1 MLRPWNAP
9 VSLPGWVSCLL
20 YSCFY
25 PGRPP
30 WKATLQALTI
40 HTSAYRFT
48 AAYRTVR
55 TCWLRFFPLFAFFL
69 SSLFLTSLTFLYLS
83 VSSTCVHH
91 HLLHLRVLFPLYK
104 VLSWFVLSQPFPPIN
119 LSWLLS
125 LLDPLSLS
133 LSLSLSPSLSSEW
146 YQRQARQRGP
156 LSLSIRGKPP
166 PSFLYRPLFILCVSL
181 VQRSGKNLSRNSSYS
196 AILRYEKYRQ
206 RIFYLFFLFF
216 SLACSFAATAGML
229 IEAWAWKLVRGI
241 PAEKA

>member
-91 HLLHLRVLFPLYK
+91 HLLHLRVLFLLYK

-133 LSLSLSPSLSSEW
+133 LSLFRVVPEASKAERPSLVIDSRKTSSII
-146 YQRQARQRGP
+146 
-156 LSLSIRGKPP
+156 SLPP
-166 PSFLYRPLFILCVSL
+166 PFHPLC
-181 VQRSGKNLSRNSSYS
+181 LS
-196 AILRYEKYRQ
+196 
-206 RIFYLFFLFF
+206 
-216 SLACSFAATAGML
+216 CAT
-229 IEAWAWKLVRGI
+229 KQQKSV
-241 PAEKA
+241 

>member
-133 LSLSLSPSLSSEW
+133 LSLSLSL
-146 YQRQARQRGP
+146 P
-156 LSLSIRGKPP
+156 LSLQSGTRGKQGREAL
-166 PSFLYRPLFILCVSL
+166 SRYRFAENLLHHFSTAPFSSSVSL
-181 VQRSGKNLSRNSSYS
+181 LCNEAAKICLEIPRTRRSFVTRNIGKESSTYS
-196 AILRYEKYRQ
+196 SS
-206 RIFYLFFLFF
+206 FFLLPAL
-216 SLACSFAATAGML
+216 SLPLLEC
-229 IEAWAWKLVRGI
+229 
-241 PAEKA
+241 